1 VQPDLS
7 LGRRPVR
14 LLVFLRLYAGPFF
27 LGALAV
33 LGFAPF
39 GLYVIPVLSLTCLL
53 LMWRD
58 CVSSTA
64 AALVGFTFGAGMFV
78 VGVSW
83 VYVSL
88 HVYGGMV
95 VPVAAVFT
103 LLFCLIQACYPALVG
118 AVLMRS
124 RASFA
129 AKYLLLFPA
138 LWVFSEWLR
147 SWVLSGFPWLSIG
160 YSQVPASPLAGFAP
174 VLGTF
179 GVSLVTA
186 IIAGA
191 IATTVDIWFRR
202 STTAAGKAFF
212 FPLGTAIGV
221 AGALLIAGVLL
232 KHHQWTEPLPGE
244 PTTVTLLQGNIP
256 QELKWRPE
264 RAQATLQTY
273 LELVRSTD
281 SKLILLPET
290 ALPVLNI
297 DIPSDY
303 VKAFT
308 DRALLNGGDMLFGV
322 PERDP
327 SGRYYN
333 SVMSLGMA
341 STQIYRKHHLVPFGD
356 FFPLQSVLGWI
367 MRLLHIPMSDFSH
380 GAPVQRPLQ
389 VAGQKVAVN
398 ICYEDAFGEEI
409 IRQLPEA
416 TVLAN
421 FTNDA
426 WWGDT
431 IASRQ
436 HLQIAQMR
444 ALETGRPMLRATNT
458 GVTAIID
465 PAGHVV
471 ASAPEFTTT
480 KLSGTVRGYQG
491 STPYVRM
498 GNAGV
503 LLLAGA
509 MILVQLLVARVRLY
523 RKR

>member
-1 VQPDLS
+1 
-7 LGRRPVR
+7 
-14 LLVFLRLYAGPFF
+14 
-27 LGALAV
+27 
-33 LGFAPF
+33 
-39 GLYVIPVLSLTCLL
+39 
-53 LMWRD
+53 
-58 CVSSTA
+58 
-64 AALVGFTFGAGMFV
+64 
-78 VGVSW
+78 
-83 VYVSL
+83 
-88 HVYGGMV
+88 MV
-95 VPVAAVFT
+95 VPVAAFCT

-118 AVLMRS
+118 AVLVRS
-124 RASFA
+124 RGNFA
-129 AKYLLLFPA
+129 AKALLGFPA
-138 LWVFSEWLR
+138 LWVFCEWLR

-160 YSQVPASPLAGFAP
+160 YSQVPTSPLAGFAP
-174 VLGTF
+174 ILGVF

-186 IIAGA
+186 FIAGA
-191 IATTVDIWFRR
+191 IATAIESRFRAGN
-202 STTAAGKAFF
+202 TPKAGKRLFVS
-212 FPLGTAIGV
+212 LGVALCIAGTLII
-221 AGALLIAGVLL
+221 AGALL
-232 KHHQWTEPLPGE
+232 KRHQWTQPLPGE
-244 PTTVTLLQGNIP
+244 PTTVTLLQGVIP

-264 RAQATLQTY
+264 RASATLQTY

-290 ALPVLNI
+290 ALPMLNT
-297 DIPSDY
+297 DIPPDY
-303 VKAFT
+303 L
-308 DRALLNGGDMLFGV
+308 RALADRTRLNGGDMLFGV
-322 PERDP
+322 PEQDA

-333 SVMSLGMA
+333 SVMSLG
-341 STQIYRKHHLVPFGD
+341 TEPPQVYRKHHLVPFGD
-356 FFPLQSVLGWI
+356 FFPLQPVLGWI

-380 GAPVQRPLQ
+380 GPAVQRPIQ

-465 PAGHVV
+465 PTGHIV
-471 ASAPEFTTT
+471 ATAPEFTTT
-480 KLSGTVRGYQG
+480 KLSGEVRGYQG
-491 STPYVRM
+491 STPYVAI

-503 LLLAGA
+503 LLLAGL
-509 MILVQLLVARVRLY
+509 MVLVQWLIARVRHL
-523 RKR
+523 R